1 VIDNGRDLPIDKD
14 VMPIWSLALLLTAA
28 PADSLMP
35 GLLKGQAAVALSRA
49 QHECLT
55 LPVDPPDDRLEGPHG
70 DTLVSSRCE
79 VIGFADAGVDRPAK
93 WVIARYS
100 WVSIFTAEDAARGKD
115 ARDTAK
121 EEEAVLFEVV
131 PPGRVRPVWHQRI
144 DSGEH
149 GVWRSVTPEIGATTE
164 GSVLL
169 SVMLCVNGTGGCT
182 QEFLNRH
189 ADGRWV
195 PVPQTWLDQLPQG
208 YAGRIRHGVRID
220 PMTLHAEAGFY
231 GDADPNCCP
240 SQMLAVD
247 LAVRG
252 DALVLRAPPRIRP

>member
-1 VIDNGRDLPIDKD
+1 MHPSRVLPIYKD
-14 VMPIWSLALLLTAA
+14 VMPIWSLLLLLTAP
-28 PADSLMP
+28 PADDLMP
-35 GLLKGQAAVALSRA
+35 GLLKGQAALPLIRA

-55 LPVDPPDDRLEGPHG
+55 LPVDPPDDRLQGPHG

-79 VIGFADAGVDRPAK
+79 VIGFTDAGVTRPAK

-100 WVSIFTAEDAARGKD
+100 WLSVFTAEDAARGKD

-131 PPGRVRPVWHQRI
+131 PAGRVRPVWHMRI
-144 DSGEH
+144 DTGEY
-149 GVWRSVTPEIGATTE
+149 GVWRSVTPEIGAAP
-164 GSVLL
+164 GGGVLL

-182 QEFLNRH
+182 QDFLHRH
-189 ADGRWV
+189 ADGRWF
-195 PVPQTWLDQLPQG
+195 PVEQTWLDHLPAG

-220 PMTLHAEAGFY
+220 VRTLHAEAGFY

-240 SQMLAVD
+240 SQVLAAD
-247 LAVRG
+247 LAIEG
-252 DALVLRAPPRIRP
+252 DALVLRGPPRIKP